1 MAGFE
6 PATSCSQS
14 RRANQ
19 AALHPVGSPKPTPG
33 RPGTRRGTVRY
44 AGAARPPRGRS
55 SMAEPQPS
63 KLVMRVRFPSPAPP
77 QQPSSEPPRAPKG
90 PPSRHAS
97 GLACPLRARC
107 TRATSFP
114 PGADEGLAH
123 SRCDG
128 IVSLPGRVLVDHRCP
143 RAGVA
148 HPFHQLAKASAR
160 GRRQS
165 VPGMPQIVQV
175 HARQPD
181 LIASLD
187 PQVTEV
193 RPAKSATLRADKDKA
208 VIAVQD
214 EALQSQR
221 SSGTISS
228 GTETT
233 RRPARDLGSSSIRV
247 PSFIWAID
255 RTTRIVRDSRS
266 MSPRRSAASSPN
278 RKLANVARS
287 RRAR

>member
-33 RPGTRRGTVRY
+33 RPGPRRGTVRY

-107 TRATSFP
+107 TRAASLP

-123 SRCDG
+123 GRRDG
-128 IVSLPGRVLVDHRCP
+128 IVPLPGCVLVDHRCP

-160 GRRQS
+160 GCCQG

-187 PQVTEV
+187 PQITKV
-193 RPAKSATLRADKDKA
+193 RPAKSATLRADKTRPSSLSRTKR
-208 VIAVQD
+208 
-214 EALQSQR
+214 SRCQR

-247 PSFIWAID
+247 PSFI
-255 RTTRIVRDSRS
+255 
-266 MSPRRSAASSPN
+266 
-278 RKLANVARS
+278 
-287 RRAR
+287 